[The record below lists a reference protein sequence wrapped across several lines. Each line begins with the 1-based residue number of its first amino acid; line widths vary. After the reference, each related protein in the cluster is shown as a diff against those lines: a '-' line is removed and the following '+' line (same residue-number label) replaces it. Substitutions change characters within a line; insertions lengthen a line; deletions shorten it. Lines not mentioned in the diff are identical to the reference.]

1 MMPCSLFQ
9 YMATHRGH
17 TVLPVCVA
25 TVAAPTCLW
34 VGMWAWLEPGWD
46 QVGRKKNHRK
56 SSHKKFQ
63 KVSDKFQISHVIIT
77 CQKHCKIQGFLSLSE
92 TCLKLI

>member
-46 QVGRKKNHRK
+46 QVGRKKNTKNPAQK
-56 SSHKKFQ
+56 SFR
-63 KVSDKFQISHVIIT
+63 KFQIS
-77 CQKHCKIQGFLSLSE
+77 FR
-92 TCLKLI
+92 